1 MSRLFTAN
9 LVRLKKSK
17 LFWGLTIAAAVLS
30 LVFAVIMILY
40 SDFLPIDKIMFVYP
54 VLIGFMI
61 PAFIGIFF
69 GTEYSDGTIRNKLM
83 IGHSRQNVYLANLLT
98 ALVVAV
104 VWLAAYLLPVL
115 LLGLPTVGAP
125 SMGWGTTIAMLLVS
139 VATIG
144 AACSMHVMVSM
155 ISSNKAS
162 ATVVN
167 LVLAF
172 LSFEF
177 SSIASSVATAMTGI
191 LADICRVV
199 ADVLP
204 MGQAVQFVMGGMSTP
219 LWLLAVY
226 AAAVLAICTA
236 IGMRVF
242 RTKNIK

>member
-1 MSRLFTAN
+1 MNRLFTAN
-9 LVRLKKSK
+9 LVRLKKNK
-17 LFWGLTIAAAVLS
+17 LFWSLTIAAAAFALA
-30 LVFAVIMILY
+30 LVILL
-40 SDFLPIDKIMFVYP
+40 DFYPDSIDKIMFVYP
-54 VLIGFMI
+54 ILIGFML

-98 ALVVAV
+98 ALVVAFML
-104 VWLAAYLLPVL
+104 LAAYLFPVL
-115 LLGLPTVGAP
+115 LLGIPMLGMP
-125 SMGWGTTIAMLLVS
+125 SMSLGTVMVMLLTSAV
-139 VATIG
+139 TIG
-144 AACSMHVMVSM
+144 ATCSMHVMISM
-155 ISSNKAS
+155 ISSNKAG
-162 ATVVN
+162 ATVIN

-177 SSIASSVATAMTGI
+177 SSIASSIASDRTGI

-204 MGQAVQFVMGGMSTP
+204 MGQAVQFVSEMSTS

-226 AAAVLAICTA
+226 AVAVLAICAA